1 MFVIYDPI
9 QTSSAAEVRIEAVVM
24 LEQHVCLLAGVSILL
39 FEEWSLSNQ
48 CKNIFSPNLTSTDEI
63 NHGSEKKEGLRRVTQ
78 RLCLSIHPF
87 FSYYIYLSRV
97 MGGRTVAYSSSHLQA
112 GGRNKPCIGCKS
124 MTWACDINHHCFYY

>member
-24 LEQHVCLLAGVSILL
+24 LDQHVCLLSGVSILL

-48 CKNIFSPNLTSTDEI
+48 CKNRFSLNLASTDEI
-63 NHGSEKKEGLRRVTQ
+63 NHRSEKKEGFRRVTQ

-87 FSYYIYLSRV
+87 FFLYLNRV
-97 MGGRTVAYSSSHLQA
+97 TGGGTVAYSSSRLQA
-112 GGRNKPCIGCKS
+112 
-124 MTWACDINHHCFYY
+124 